1 MHAALIW
8 LATTFFFLAFLRRI
22 SPSLTFCEVGGVLWW
37 LYRKKSPK
45 KAFFCRYFSL
55 MHIGSLVV
63 DCWARAKM
71 QRSQNS
77 QKSTFFEKSWFLTFF
92 CDFWLFLGNCWLM
105 TYDLP
110 DKSYLPSK
118 IIGGQRSVVLA

>member
-22 SPSLTFCEVGGVLWW
+22 SPSLTFCEVGGVLSW
-37 LYRKKSPK
+37 LFRKKSPK
-45 KAFFCRYFSL
+45 KAIFRRYISL

-71 QRSQNS
+71 QRSQKS

-92 CDFWLFLGNCWLM
+92 RVFWLFLGNGWLL
-105 TYDLP
+105 TCELH
-110 DKSYLPSK
+110 DKSCLPSK
-118 IIGGQRSVVLA
+118 IIGGHRSVVMA